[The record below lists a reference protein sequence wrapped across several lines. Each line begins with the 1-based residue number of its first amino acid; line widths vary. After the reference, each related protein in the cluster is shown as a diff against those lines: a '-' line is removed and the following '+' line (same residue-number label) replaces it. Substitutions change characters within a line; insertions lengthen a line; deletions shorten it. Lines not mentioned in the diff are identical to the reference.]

1 MGEILRYNS
10 TCKVKQEGSGKT
22 VDAVVHEFKDKDHL
36 TVILNQSVKLPMK
49 WNGKVYEGRMAGL
62 DFVSNGPTVTK
73 TQVSIRG

>member
-10 TCKVKQEGSGKT
+10 ICKVKQESTGKT
-22 VDAVVHEFKDKDHL
+22 VDAVVHEFKEKDRL
-36 TVILNQSVKLPMK
+36 TVILNQSVKLAMK

-62 DFVSNGPTVTK
+62 DFISNGPNVTK